1 MKNSRKLLFGVIVVA
16 GSLGFYACSRNS
28 QKTASNSP
36 NSSDTSATGSA
47 NRVSL
52 PSSDA
57 DFVQKAAIGGMAE
70 VEMGNLAN
78 QRAASD
84 DVKQFGQRMVQD
96 HTKINQD
103 LQRLASSKG
112 VTLPS
117 ALDDKHRNTVDRLS
131 KLNGKDFD
139 REYMHEMVR
148 DHKEDVA
155 EFQREAESAQDPD
168 VKAFATNYLPT
179 LQDHLR
185 MAEEIEKKVS
195 K

>member
-139 REYMHEMVR
+139 REYIHEMVR

>member
-1 MKNSRKLLFGVIVVA
+1 
-16 GSLGFYACSRNS
+16 
-28 QKTASNSP
+28 
-36 NSSDTSATGSA
+36 
-47 NRVSL
+47 
-52 PSSDA
+52 
-57 DFVQKAAIGGMAE
+57 
-70 VEMGNLAN
+70 
-78 QRAASD
+78 
-84 DVKQFGQRMVQD
+84 MVQD